1 MIPHARGAQA
11 TGHIQLLGCRDHRLE
26 GDALE
31 CPLYGIK
38 IRQVWKY
45 EKASDEIL
53 DDYEGPVFISRLPRE
68 CFIRTARSEACVYRW
83 RDDDSDDGSEAG
95 EGLLVPSSVTGG
107 GSSSGDEMAEDYHS
121 GTSDGGS
128 NGGSDGGSDDGR
140 DSGRD
145 LDMEPVFVEA
155 DTAYVFLLSMGGG
168 GEQGGG
174 GGQGADHRPG
184 NGVIARSCPL
194 TEAELVM
201 VSQRCCGVGLEG
213 MPFFNQQP
221 ASNQA
226 REGRSSRVT
235 CHSAGVII
243 DG

>member
-1 MIPHARGAQA
+1 VIPHARGAQA

-45 EKASDEIL
+45 EKASDEML
-53 DDYEGPVFISRLPRE
+53 DDHEGPVFVSRLPRE
-68 CFIRTARSEACVYRW
+68 CFVHKATREACVYRW
-83 RDDDSDDGSEAG
+83 RHDDSDDGSEAG
-95 EGLLVPSSVTGG
+95 ESLLIPSLVAGG
-107 GSSSGDEMAEDYHS
+107 GSSSGDELAEDHGS
-121 GTSDGGS
+121 GTS
-128 NGGSDGGSDDGR
+128 NGGSEGGSEDGR
-140 DSGRD
+140 DPGRD

-155 DTAYVFLLSMGGG
+155 DMYVFPLSLGGG
-168 GEQGGG
+168 GEQGNGV
-174 GGQGADHRPG
+174 GQGGDHRPG
-184 NGVIARSCPL
+184 NGVIARSGPL